1 MFFYS
6 SCLIHSLEMLIKIYL
21 FQAEIKELTLRI
33 ERLRVEE
40 DNYSQQINEID
51 IQIENIT
58 NEYSSEK
65 EELLKEKNELD
76 NKERGIEN
84 KSVSA
89 LIGKFKL
96 TLG

>member
-1 MFFYS
+1 
-6 SCLIHSLEMLIKIYL
+6 
-21 FQAEIKELTLRI
+21 LTLRI

-40 DNYSQQINEID
+40 DSYSQQINEID
-51 IQIENIT
+51 IRMENIT

-76 NKERGIEN
+76 NKEREIEN

-89 LIGKFKL
+89 LTGKFKL
-96 TLG
+96 DKLIIFYIQFSFFF